1 LQSAVEQLESLIKGF
16 VQSNSGIR
24 RKHPICRSDEKRIA
38 EALSQS
44 PQGMAYGWLRQ
55 AEAIARRGETA
66 KVPDREEHA
75 KEIQIEM
82 LIRSAHT
89 ENSNYEFDFSA
100 RRPTSLWG
108 PDWNRKSS
116 VRAVTSHQLTNGK
129 QGNMK

>member
-1 LQSAVEQLESLIKGF
+1 LQGAVEQLESLIKGF

-55 AEAIARRGETA
+55 TEAIARRGETA

-75 KEIQIEM
+75 KEI
-82 LIRSAHT
+82 
-89 ENSNYEFDFSA
+89 
-100 RRPTSLWG
+100 
-108 PDWNRKSS
+108 
-116 VRAVTSHQLTNGK
+116 
-129 QGNMK
+129 